1 MYLTYSE
8 YQTYGG
14 QLDQTAFDMY
24 EFEASAQIDFYTFNR
39 LKKDGGFTQQSEE
52 VQTAVKKCVYRL
64 IKLLQARDSILAT
77 SGDGGEGDN
86 TTAAGITSESN
97 DGVSVSY
104 NVLSASEAS
113 HRVDTD
119 IERTISTYLTACK
132 NSLGQ
137 RLLYRGIYPDE

>member
-14 QLDQTAFDMY
+14 QLGQTAFEMY
-24 EFEASAQIDFYTFNR
+24 EFEASAQVDFYTFNR
-39 LKKDGGFTQQSEE
+39 LKKDGGFTEQSEE
-52 VQTAVKKCVYRL
+52 VQTAVKRCVYRL
-64 IKLLQARDSILAT
+64 VKLLQARDTILAT
-77 SGDGGEGDN
+77 SGDDGTGDN
-86 TTAAGITSESN
+86 VSVAGITSQSN

-113 HRVDTD
+113 SKVDTD